1 MKLIFFIFL
10 TFFSS
15 ILNQNLDLK
24 KIAHQLKCVKT
35 SIPLKDA
42 ILEIYEAIKTNN
54 KETIE
59 KTIKTVYPNA
69 VNYIKKC
76 VDEKFKKKIDSIK
89 PDNLICMINK
99 GSVKQNID
107 KLIIGFNRNNSI
119 TIAKAAEKLHKENKQ
134 YYDKCGIKMEEK

>member
-1 MKLIFFIFL
+1 MKLYLFIFL

-42 ILEIYEAIKTNN
+42 ILEIDEAIKTNN

-59 KTIKTVYPNA
+59 KTIKTVYPNV

-76 VDEKFKKKIDSIK
+76 VDEKFKKKIDSI
-89 PDNLICMINK
+89 
-99 GSVKQNID
+99 
-107 KLIIGFNRNNSI
+107 
-119 TIAKAAEKLHKENKQ
+119 
-134 YYDKCGIKMEEK
+134 